1 MCKITLKSEGN
12 LIKVVDIDRGTIAEL
27 YKDREDQH
35 RLITNAELEIIRL
48 NFSSCGNCDIV
59 PLSKPQW

>member
-1 MCKITLKSEGN
+1 M
-12 LIKVVDIDRGTIAEL
+12 VVDIDRGTIAEL